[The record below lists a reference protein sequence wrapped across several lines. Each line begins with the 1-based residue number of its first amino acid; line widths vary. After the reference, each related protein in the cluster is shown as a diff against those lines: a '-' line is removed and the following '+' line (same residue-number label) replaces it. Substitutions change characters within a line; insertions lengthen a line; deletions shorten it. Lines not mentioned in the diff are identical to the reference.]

1 MSVEITSS
9 SPHASTKPQSLVA
22 GTVGGPVFI
31 AKAIA
36 VLAMSRSINRAA
48 WNRRPDSFEA
58 SVCDISESRG
68 HARGACRGIDHEIGG
83 GRGHRA
89 DVRLLMSP

>member
-1 MSVEITSS
+1 
-9 SPHASTKPQSLVA
+9 
-22 GTVGGPVFI
+22 VFI

-36 VLAMSRSINRAA
+36 VLAMSGSINRAA
-48 WNRRPDSFEA
+48 WNRRADSFEA

-68 HARGACRGIDHEIGG
+68 HARGACRGIDHDEIGG
-83 GRGHRA
+83 RTGHRA